1 MAIASRVR
9 IHEDTIARGLVLMGV
24 GKVLLASVIASSCAI
39 APVIATPILAQEIA
53 QTRGDRPLLQMG
65 SEGEAVSELQAALKL
80 LGYYDGEVDGV
91 YRESTATAVAEFQA
105 AAGLSADGIVGSRT
119 WNRLFPDA
127 AANEDAEEDEPD
139 CTCPETTEV
148 SGNLP
153 VLKRG
158 MRGSAVTVLQSRL
171 QSQGFLSGAADG
183 IFGENTEAAV
193 RDAQVE
199 FGLEPNGIVDAR
211 TWEALLR

>member
-1 MAIASRVR
+1 
-9 IHEDTIARGLVLMGV
+9 MGV
-24 GKVLLASVIASSCAI
+24 GKVLLASAIALSCAI

-127 AANEDAEEDEPD
+127 AANEEDAEEDEPD
-139 CTCPETTEV
+139 CTCPDTTEV

-199 FGLEPNGIVDAR
+199 FGLEPNGIVDTR